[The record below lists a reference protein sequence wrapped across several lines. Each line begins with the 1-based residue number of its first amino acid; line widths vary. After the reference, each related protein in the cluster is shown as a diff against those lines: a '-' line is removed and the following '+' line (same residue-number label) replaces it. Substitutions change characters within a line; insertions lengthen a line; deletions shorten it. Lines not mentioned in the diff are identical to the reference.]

1 MFFFF
6 VIKHYHVISKLF
18 KGGTFK
24 ALMCAIRMFLA
35 WRYHC
40 LALNSMRVFFWC
52 CDANV
57 ETRGPVSPGER
68 RERAGGL
75 WEVIHARLYSLRSQE
90 SIIWIAPPV
99 AQRQWAA
106 SNWNHIEFNCARNLC
121 LSNIMT
127 FIFTFYFLR
136 KKILIQMTCL
146 YHNSH

>member
-24 ALMCAIRMFLA
+24 ALMCAIRIFGLTIS
-35 WRYHC
+35 
-40 LALNSMRVFFWC
+40 LLGLNSMRVFFSC

-57 ETRGPVSPGER
+57 ETRGLVSPGER

-75 WEVIHARLYSLRSQE
+75 WEVIHARLYSLRPQE
-90 SIIWIAPPV
+90 SIIWVAPSV

-106 SNWNHIEFNCARNLC
+106 SNWNHIEFNCARNLR

-127 FIFTFYFLR
+127 FIFTFNFLR
-136 KKILIQMTCL
+136 KKILIYMTCL
-146 YHNSH
+146 YHNSR

>member
-24 ALMCAIRMFLA
+24 ALMCAIRIFGLTIS
-35 WRYHC
+35 
-40 LALNSMRVFFWC
+40 LLGLNSMRVFFSC

-75 WEVIHARLYSLRSQE
+75 WEVIHARLYSLRPQE
-90 SIIWIAPPV
+90 SIIWVAPSV

-127 FIFTFYFLR
+127 FIFTFNFLR
-136 KKILIQMTCL
+136 KKILIYMTCL
-146 YHNSH
+146 YHNSR